1 MACREISSSDKP
13 NAKRSKAESLSGTMG
28 MKEDMIMR
36 AAAGKVNGMM
46 EPLLEDKD
54 DEDASD
60 DDDTNDDDDD
70 NSHKI
75 TAGQRLKMLVGKLTV
90 IICNLCYAVESIT
103 QMKNISLTRSLVWD
117 NCRGSGMCV
126 NDSIQWK
133 YCDICHGRAD
143 IRYHSTLYL

>member
-1 MACREISSSDKP
+1 
-13 NAKRSKAESLSGTMG
+13 

-90 IICNLCYAVESIT
+90 IICNLCL
-103 QMKNISLTRSLVWD
+103 QLNQLLK
-117 NCRGSGMCV
+117 
-126 NDSIQWK
+126 
-133 YCDICHGRAD
+133 
-143 IRYHSTLYL
+143 